1 MKTDKKDIIVIN
13 GEIRESNKAFISV
26 KNSGFLYGDGL
37 FETIPIYK
45 GKLYLFD
52 EHVLRLYSS
61 LMFFGYKKI
70 SLEIFKSK
78 LKRDVEELIKA
89 KDLNGENANLKI
101 IVSRGAYK
109 KRLDFSS
116 GAKSETII
124 FADKF
129 DGYNPDYYGKGV
141 DIIISSIKRVPYHNC
156 IYRHK
161 MLNYFENVF
170 AKNEALLKGAF
181 ESLFATVEGLMLE
194 GSISNIFMTKEKT
207 VYTPSLDFNILP
219 GITRKKVLD
228 ICMENNIKTVE
239 CKLSLDDFYNADEI
253 FLTNSLAEIM
263 PVKKIKNFTPREDVP
278 GELTKKILNIYRNY
292 YKN

>member
-1 MKTDKKDIIVIN
+1 MKTDKKDIIMIN

-37 FETIPIYK
+37 FETIPVYK
-45 GKLYLFD
+45 GKAYLFD
-52 EHVLRLYSS
+52 EHILRLYSS

-70 SLEIFKSK
+70 SLEIFKSE
-78 LKRDVEELIKA
+78 LKRDVVKLLKA

-116 GAKSETII
+116 GAESETII

-129 DGYNPDYYGKGV
+129 DGYNTDYYEQGV
-141 DIIISSIKRVPYHNC
+141 DIIISSIKRVPYQNC

-161 MLNYFENVF
+161 TLNYFENVF

-181 ESLFATVEGLMLE
+181 ESLFATVEGLVLE

-253 FLTNSLAEIM
+253 FLTSSLAEVM

-278 GELTKKILNIYRNY
+278 GELTKKILNIYRNHY
-292 YKN
+292 R